1 LFILIPAIVLS
12 GLTMSNTVTAA
23 FPDLF
28 TLFGG
33 RQSARTVHFIAASLM
48 VLFVVV
54 HVVQVLVAGFV
65 NSVGSMI
72 TGRYTVPP
80 EESI

>member
-1 LFILIPAIVLS
+1 
-12 GLTMSNTVTAA
+12 MSNTVTAA

-65 NSVGSMI
+65 NSLGSMI

-80 EESI
+80 GESV